1 MPGHALCVCYTLRR
15 WMNRDPSVGM
25 NVSESELTTL
35 PPPFDPPHPQRGD
48 DAPNNAASSPGGV
61 HTNGA
66 ARSSFHALYP
76 FPLDPFQEEAI
87 DLLERGESVMVAAPT
102 GTGKTVIA
110 EYAVHAAYARHTRVL
125 YTTPIK
131 ALSNQKFRDLR
142 ARYGDEAGLLTG
154 DVTVNPRAP
163 ILVMTTEVVRNMLI
177 QAPWEMDSVDA
188 IIFDEIHFLAD
199 PERGTTWEEAII
211 LCPEHIQLVCLSATV
226 SNAPEIAAWIG
237 RTHRP
242 IQLIA
247 HDERAVP
254 LALYYYLDGALH
266 LVIDRTGRQVADF
279 PDVGGEQR
287 RTFRGQSWE
296 EDALDMQQER
306 DEPTPTEIVLTLQ
319 RQEMLP
325 AIYFQFSRKDCEVW
339 AQHAAA
345 AGVDFA
351 GNGKAAAIEAIIA
364 AHLRLL
370 AAEDHQLSQVAQI
383 VRLARHG
390 IGYHHAGLLPIL
402 KQLVET
408 LFTDGLMGVVYAT
421 DTLAL
426 GVNMPARTCVIGR
439 LSKWDGRRRRPLI
452 PNEFQQMSGRA
463 GRRGMDALG
472 HVVTPYSPR
481 ISFTEMLQ
489 IATGPLFPVRSGFSV
504 RYTTVLNLWDP
515 PAGEQVRQLLSQSLL
530 QYQTNRRVRDTEM
543 DLMALE
549 ERIATVSKGCLLG
562 YEGGDDLLE
571 EYRAL
576 GRGLRLAETQERRAR
591 EDEARV
597 LMMTD
602 DRPWKE
608 PTRHVLRQ
616 AFRTLPVGA
625 MIHVREKGWGVYLG
639 RPTDATHAAIG
650 RFLFGLADPGAPLSV
665 GVVGE
670 YRQID
675 HLPSP
680 DAAITVPDALL
691 ALPEN
696 ADAVADA
703 LPPSEW
709 SALRAGVSALGLPD
723 LDAWLAEHRAARRLV
738 QREDLEIARDATR
751 TAHDA
756 VRRLTEQQRAH
767 VCDACPVRD
776 EHRRNLGVLER
787 LARERQVLAERAAQE
802 SRADDA
808 QTRNLI
814 RGIAAVLHQ
823 FGYLHRGHTT
833 SKADL
838 LADIFDTNGLV
849 IAELI
854 DRGWLDELSAEDVA
868 EVFSW
873 FAYDRDARFEN
884 TFELPRHL
892 TIARERLDDLT
903 HGVLVAER
911 RAGLSITT
919 GYHPLFYGALRA
931 WCRGAVMERIVEKV
945 GLSEGDVVL
954 AFNKSLDI
962 MHQART
968 MLQAVRPE
976 SPLIERLAA
985 AERRVRRGIVEQSYT
1000 IGIMPVAVAPAA
1012 DDATPSL
1019 EGAI

>member
-1 MPGHALCVCYTLRR
+1 MPRAENDGIAL
-15 WMNRDPSVGM
+15 
-25 NVSESELTTL
+25 
-35 PPPFDPPHPQRGD
+35 PPFD
-48 DAPNNAASSPGGV
+48 
-61 HTNGA
+61 T
-66 ARSSFHALYP
+66 LYP
-76 FPLDPFQEEAI
+76 FALDPFQEEAI
-87 DLLERGESVMVAAPT
+87 ALLERGESVMVAAPT
-102 GTGKTVIA
+102 GTGKTVVA
-110 EYAVHAAYARHTRVL
+110 EYAVHAAYAHHARVM

-142 ARYGDEAGLLTG
+142 ARYGDAVGLLTG

-177 QAPWEMDSVDA
+177 QAPWEMDTVDA

-226 SNAPEIAAWIG
+226 SNAQEIAAWIG

-242 IQLIA
+242 IQLIT

-254 LALYYYLDGALH
+254 LALYYYLDGTLH

-279 PDVGGEQR
+279 PDIGGEYR
-287 RTFRGQSWE
+287 RSYRGQSWE
-296 EDALDMQQER
+296 EDALDGPQER
-306 DEPTPTEIVLTLQ
+306 DEPTPTEIVLALQ
-319 RQEMLP
+319 RQDLLP
-325 AIYFQFSRKDCEVW
+325 AIYFQFSRKECEAW

-345 AGVDFA
+345 SVDFA
-351 GNGKAAAIEAIIA
+351 ANGDAEAIETVIA
-364 AHLRLL
+364 VHLRLL
-370 AAEDHQLSQVAQI
+370 APEDRQLSQVAQI
-383 VRLARHG
+383 VRLARRG

-408 LFTDGLMGVVYAT
+408 LFTGGLMGVVYAT

-472 HVVTPYSPR
+472 HVVTPYSQR
-481 ISFTEMLQ
+481 VSFTEMLH
-489 IATGPLFPVRSGFSV
+489 IATGPLHPVRSGFSV
-504 RYTTVLNLWDP
+504 RYNTVLNLWDP
-515 PAGEQVRQLLSQSLL
+515 PVGERVRQLLSQSLL

-549 ERIATVSKGCLLG
+549 ERIATIAKGCLLG

-576 GRGLRLAETQERRAR
+576 GRGIKLAETQERRAR
-591 EDEARV
+591 EDETRV
-597 LMMTD
+597 LMTTD

-625 MIHVREKGWGVYLG
+625 MIHVRDKGWGVYLG
-639 RPTDATHAAIG
+639 RPADATHAAIG
-650 RFLFGLADPGAPLSV
+650 RFLFGLADADTPLSV
-665 GVVGE
+665 SIVSE

-680 DAAITVPDALL
+680 DASIT
-691 ALPEN
+691 LPE
-696 ADAVADA
+696 ALITLPEDDEAVAESLTA
-703 LPPSEW
+703 SQW
-709 SALRAGVSALGLPD
+709 AALRAAVAALGLPD
-723 LDAWLAEHRAARRLV
+723 LDAWLTEHRASRRLV
-738 QREDLEIARDATR
+738 QREELESARAATQS
-751 TAHDA
+751 AHDA
-756 VRRLTEQQRAH
+756 VRRLTEQQRSH

-776 EHRRNLGVLER
+776 EHRRNLSVLER
-787 LARERQVLAERAAQE
+787 LTRERQVVAERAAQE
-802 SRADDA
+802 SAADDA

-823 FGYLHRGHTT
+823 FGYLHRGYTT
-833 SKADL
+833 PKADL
-838 LADIFDTNGLV
+838 LADIFDTNALV
-849 IAELI
+849 IAELV
-854 DRGWLDELSAEDVA
+854 DRDWLDELPADDVA

-892 TIARERLDDLT
+892 TIVRERLDDLT

-931 WCRGAVMERIVEKV
+931 WCRDAVMERIVEKV

-962 MHQART
+962 MSQVRK

-985 AERRVRRGIVEQSYT
+985 AEQRVRRGIVAQSYA
-1000 IGIMPVAVAPAA
+1000 IGIMPVTVEPTPDVPA
-1012 DDATPSL
+1012 PSL
-1019 EGAI
+1019 EGAP